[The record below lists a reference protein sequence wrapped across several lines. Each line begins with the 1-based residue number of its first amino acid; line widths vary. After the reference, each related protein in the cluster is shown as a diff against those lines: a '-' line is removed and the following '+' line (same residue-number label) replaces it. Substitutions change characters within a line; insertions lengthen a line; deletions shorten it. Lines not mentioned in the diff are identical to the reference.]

1 MAEDKN
7 ESGGI
12 GLGQTRGP
20 IGIEELGDTG
30 MKMANNALANL
41 TKKTAASFWGNFK
54 RLLSTA
60 SEPLLRKE
68 MGERYMSSEAASGG
82 IMIWVCS
89 TLLAIFWPD
98 VRSAGALIDATTSFH
113 RLGHLMN
120 NVWPTILVGGAL
132 VYFNFRFC
140 MENNKLMAVYRDKG
154 EAYHTQSRGVPR
166 WDNFP
171 MMPLLI
177 IAALFLFDL
186 PAGILFVISMGMS
199 AKIAGEQQAAI
210 YARYLD
216 ALDTKIEQEYLE
228 NAILGKCPTEITQLH
243 KPLPGSLN
251 ADLRKNIAAAAV
263 GKPVSIMVKGSRT
276 NGQTRTTKPAVPDIN
291 IPQSSPASSTGG
303 REGESSPVPAAGST
317 SGEEK
322 AEPDP
327 AVQVQLFSIPKV
339 DPRTIKRAAILAAGI
354 FAIYIVCHLCSFMW
368 REIHGY
374 LARRHAA
381 NPTVAVS
388 SVQKESPTVVQ
399 SQPRRQL
406 PVATPAG
413 NSNPENTPVESTVT
427 QNTPRAIVATK
438 PPIEPTTSPN
448 TPPAAVEPNT
458 PVGSTSSQNTPQDV
472 IQAKQPTATQN
483 TPPALPESS
492 QGKLAE
498 AIKSLNVFSNYCY
511 ATLSTDNALIGKI
524 SDQGYHERLE
534 RISQAVEQSIS
545 KIIARQQ
552 EYLDQLTPGPDADA
566 SIERSTPKLVA
577 NRSSETNNLVQ
588 LNLAIQQAMPK
599 N

>member
-1 MAEDKN
+1 
-7 ESGGI
+7 
-12 GLGQTRGP
+12 
-20 IGIEELGDTG
+20 
-30 MKMANNALANL
+30 
-41 TKKTAASFWGNFK
+41 
-54 RLLSTA
+54 
-60 SEPLLRKE
+60 
-68 MGERYMSSEAASGG
+68 
-82 IMIWVCS
+82 
-89 TLLAIFWPD
+89 
-98 VRSAGALIDATTSFH
+98 
-113 RLGHLMN
+113 
-120 NVWPTILVGGAL
+120 
-132 VYFNFRFC
+132 
-140 MENNKLMAVYRDKG
+140 
-154 EAYHTQSRGVPR
+154 
-166 WDNFP
+166 
-171 MMPLLI
+171 
-177 IAALFLFDL
+177 
-186 PAGILFVISMGMS
+186 
-199 AKIAGEQQAAI
+199 
-210 YARYLD
+210 LD

-303 REGESSPVPAAGST
+303 REGESSPVPAAGSA

-327 AVQVQLFSIPKV
+327 AVQVQPFSIPKV

-399 SQPRRQL
+399 SQPRRQP

-413 NSNPENTPVESTVT
+413 NSNPENTPVQSTTT
-427 QNTPRAIVATK
+427 QNTPQ
-438 PPIEPTTSPN
+438 
-448 TPPAAVEPNT
+448 AAVEPNT

-498 AIKSLNVFSNYCY
+498 AIKSLNVFSNFCY

-545 KIIARQQ
+545 KIIAHQQ

-566 SIERSTPKLVA
+566 SIERSTAKLVA

-588 LNLAIQQAMPK
+588 LKLAIQQAMPK

>member
-1 MAEDKN
+1 MAEDKSEN
-7 ESGGI
+7 GGI
-12 GLGQTRGP
+12 GFGQTRGP
-20 IGIEELGDTG
+20 IGLEELGDTG
-30 MKMANNALANL
+30 LKMANSALANL
-41 TKKTAASFWGNFK
+41 TKKTAASYWGNFK

-68 MGERYMSSEAASGG
+68 MGERYLSPEAASGG
-82 IMIWVCS
+82 IMIWACS

-140 MENNKLMAVYRDKG
+140 LENNKLMAAYRDKV

-166 WDNFP
+166 WDNLP
-171 MMPLLI
+171 MMPLFI

-199 AKIAGEQQAAI
+199 AKIASEQQAAI

-216 ALDTKIEQEYLE
+216 ALDAKIEQEYLE

-263 GKPVSIMVKGSRT
+263 GKPVSIMVKGSRA
-276 NGQTRTTKPAVPDIN
+276 NGRTRTTKPAVPGMN
-291 IPQSSPASSTGG
+291 VAQSSPASSTGG
-303 REGESSPVPAAGST
+303 REGESSPVPAVGSA
-317 SGEEK
+317 SGEEQE
-322 AEPDP
+322 EPDP
-327 AVQVQLFSIPKV
+327 AAQVPLFSIPKV
-339 DPRTIKRAAILAAGI
+339 DPKTIKRAAILAAGI

-368 REIHGY
+368 REVHAY
-374 LARRHAA
+374 LARRPAA
-381 NPTVAVS
+381 NPA
-388 SVQKESPTVVQ
+388 VVQ
-399 SQPRRQL
+399 SQPKQQPRVEE
-406 PVATPAG
+406 PPAATPAG
-413 NSNPENTPVESTVT
+413 NSENTPVQSTTT
-427 QNTPRAIVATK
+427 QNTPRA
-438 PPIEPTTSPN
+438 S
-448 TPPAAVEPNT
+448 VEPNT
-458 PVGSTSSQNTPQDV
+458 PVGST
-472 IQAKQPTATQN
+472 ATQN
-483 TPPALPESS
+483 TPQEVVGAKQSTVTQNSPQTILPEPS
-492 QGKLAE
+492 QGKLSE
-498 AIKSLNVFSNYCY
+498 AIKSLNTFSNYCY
-511 ATLSTDNALIGKI
+511 ATLSTNNALIAKI
-524 SDQGYHERLE
+524 SDPGYHERLE

-545 KIIARQQ
+545 KIIAHQQ
-552 EYLDQLTPGPDADA
+552 EYLEQLTPGPDADA
-566 SIERSTPKLVA
+566 SIERSTAKLVA

-599 N
+599 K

>member
-1 MAEDKN
+1 
-7 ESGGI
+7 
-12 GLGQTRGP
+12 
-20 IGIEELGDTG
+20 
-30 MKMANNALANL
+30 
-41 TKKTAASFWGNFK
+41 
-54 RLLSTA
+54 
-60 SEPLLRKE
+60 
-68 MGERYMSSEAASGG
+68 
-82 IMIWVCS
+82 
-89 TLLAIFWPD
+89 
-98 VRSAGALIDATTSFH
+98 
-113 RLGHLMN
+113 
-120 NVWPTILVGGAL
+120 
-132 VYFNFRFC
+132 
-140 MENNKLMAVYRDKG
+140 
-154 EAYHTQSRGVPR
+154 
-166 WDNFP
+166 

-199 AKIAGEQQAAI
+199 AKIASEQQAAI

-303 REGESSPVPAAGST
+303 REGESSPVPAAGSA

-448 TPPAAVEPNT
+448 TPPA
-458 PVGSTSSQNTPQDV
+458 
-472 IQAKQPTATQN
+472 
-483 TPPALPESS
+483 LPESS

-545 KIIARQQ
+545 KIIAHQQ

-566 SIERSTPKLVA
+566 SIERSTAKLVA

-588 LNLAIQQAMPK
+588 LKLAIQQAMPK